1 MKFKEKMWNLM
12 YLSCINPLWID
23 LSISGTREQPFTEI
37 VGYLPNISTKI
48 TKGAMVVTSHIFYK
62 FLHSVHQSLI

>member
-48 TKGAMVVTSHIFYK
+48 TKGAMVVT
-62 FLHSVHQSLI
+62 